1 MQNGKGDSPRPIGN
15 RKQFS
20 KNWDSINWGS
30 KKKREL
36 SSFSKEE
43 YVKLLKSGFL
53 WEFYP
58 DATGDYK
65 KDCL

>member
-1 MQNGKGDSPRPIGN
+1 MQNGKGDCPRPIGN

-20 KNWDSINWGS
+20 ENWDSINWGP
-30 KKKREL
+30 KKKRDL
-36 SSFSKEE
+36 KTFSKEE

-53 WEFYP
+53 FEFYP
-58 DATGDYK
+58 DATGNYK